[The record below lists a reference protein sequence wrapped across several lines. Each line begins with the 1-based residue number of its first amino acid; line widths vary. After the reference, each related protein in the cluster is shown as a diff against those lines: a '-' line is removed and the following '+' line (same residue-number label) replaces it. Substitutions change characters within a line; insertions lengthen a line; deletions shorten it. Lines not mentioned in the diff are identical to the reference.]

1 MRNFLP
7 PDTVNHIS
15 DCTRDQE
22 IEIARSIGGRL
33 PFDPFENLVWRGII
47 PYPDNYN
54 PCKNRMPA
62 KRTGR
67 KKNIMNNSETNN
79 STNPTNESINDKRLN
94 LSTLPNHNPLLSL
107 KEAGSA

>member
-33 PFDPFENLVWRGII
+33 PFDPFEDLVWRGIVKI
-47 PYPDNYN
+47 DGVSP
-54 PCKNRMPA
+54 
-62 KRTGR
+62 KRKSPVWG
-67 KKNIMNNSETNN
+67 
-79 STNPTNESINDKRLN
+79 KRIKL
-94 LSTLPNHNPLLSL
+94 
-107 KEAGSA
+107 